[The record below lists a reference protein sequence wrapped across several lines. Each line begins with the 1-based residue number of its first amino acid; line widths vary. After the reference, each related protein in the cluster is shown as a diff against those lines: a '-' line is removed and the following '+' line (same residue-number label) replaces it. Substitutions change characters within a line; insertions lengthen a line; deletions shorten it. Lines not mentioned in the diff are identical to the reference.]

1 MLQFCPVCKNLL
13 QIKNEGDKSIGFC
26 SCGFKRTGGIILE
39 ADDNTNKHEEKGA
52 GFVSENQN
60 ISGVEH
66 ICKKCGYNQA
76 EVSEIAANE
85 ANIFI
90 YKCLKCKHSEREVQG
105 SSKF

>member
-13 QIKNEGDKSIGFC
+13 QLRTEGDKNIGFC
-26 SCGFKRTGGIILE
+26 SCGFVRTSGIILE
-39 ADDNTNKHEEKGA
+39 ADDNSNKLVEKGS
-52 GFVSENQN
+52 GSVDEKQN
-60 ISGVEH
+60 TLGVER

-76 EVSEIAANE
+76 EASEIAANE

-90 YKCLKCKHSEREVQG
+90 FKCLKCGFTDRETQG